1 VAARHWA
8 ATVNAPNI
16 PTFPRARRAAAA
28 AHAAARDQRRAHR
41 ARLVMMSGGRTAP
54 LNPVRVEKA
63 ALFYNWSPFFALNTL
78 NVIGSA
84 VTLLLLWPAAQAAA
98 AGGEKLSALTTAA
111 VRVGTRVTAVFVGAL
126 GAGSLVAGVAVGCK
140 ISHVARDA
148 ADLDATLRG
157 AARAKLRK
165 IAIAA
170 AAFSGAAGCRAAVL
184 YRATLAGAPPPR
196 PAVFVGLGLALPE
209 LLPTLVALLVLRRRP
224 LADCCGGCCGLGR
237 RRAAPFGRAL
247 AGVDPTPLRAA
258 EGGSTYE
265 GGGAWRIFPHAPRSP
280 SDSQDST
287 L

>member
-1 VAARHWA
+1 
-8 ATVNAPNI
+8 
-16 PTFPRARRAAAA
+16 
-28 AHAAARDQRRAHR
+28 
-41 ARLVMMSGGRTAP
+41 MMSGGRTAP

-98 AGGEKLSALTTAA
+98 AGGEKLSTPTTAA

-170 AAFSGAAGCRAAVL
+170 AAFSGAEGCRAAVL
-184 YRATLAGAPPPR
+184 YRAMSLAGRRRRAPPSSSASASRSPSCCPR
-196 PAVFVGLGLALPE
+196 SSRCSSSAAARS
-209 LLPTLVALLVLRRRP
+209 PTAAAAARRSAAAARRP
-224 LADCCGGCCGLGR
+224 LGGRSPASTR
-237 RRAAPFGRAL
+237 RRSARPRAARPTRAAAPGASFA
-247 AGVDPTPLRAA
+247 RAA
-258 EGGSTYE
+258 EPERQSG
-265 GGGAWRIFPHAPRSP
+265 
-280 SDSQDST
+280 
-287 L
+287 

>member
-1 VAARHWA
+1 MAARHWA

-16 PTFPRARRAAAA
+16 PTIPRAPAAPPPPRTPPATDGRA
-28 AHAAARDQRRAHR
+28 RAG
-41 ARLVMMSGGRTAP
+41 RLVMMSGGRTAP

-98 AGGEKLSALTTAA
+98 AGGEQLSALTTAA

-184 YRATLAGAPPPR
+184 YRATLAGTPPPR

-224 LADCCGGCCGLGR
+224 LADCCGGICGK